1 MHVCVHT
8 HVSDREV
15 TYTRV
20 CVAFSLA
27 QMPDSRSMFWHF
39 SRIPACRES
48 PAAPELLR
56 LNPAS
61 DSWGPPAFPAPRAEP
76 ASGFRARVS
85 PSWGAHGRAV
95 CLLTFTDV
103 SCAPPFPPTHTPE
116 FSKIL
121 MSVTPPSGAC
131 PGWWCPHGELRSQV
145 EGPGAPRRWGHP
157 GPEQPQVSGG
167 CGSQKRQPV
176 AEA

>member
-1 MHVCVHT
+1 MCVCVPT

-27 QMPDSRSMFWHF
+27 QMPDSRSVFWHF

-85 PSWGAHGRAV
+85 RSSSLPSHFHRRFL
-95 CLLTFTDV
+95 C
-103 SCAPPFPPTHTPE
+103 S
-116 FSKIL
+116 
-121 MSVTPPSGAC
+121 PPS
-131 PGWWCPHGELRSQV
+131 PPHTLLSS
-145 EGPGAPRRWGHP
+145 PK
-157 GPEQPQVSGG
+157 S
-167 CGSQKRQPV
+167 
-176 AEA
+176 

>member
-27 QMPDSRSMFWHF
+27 QMPDSRSVFWHF

-121 MSVTPPSGAC
+121 MSVTPPGGLPRLVVSTQRAPE
-131 PGWWCPHGELRSQV
+131 PGRRARCSPAL
-145 EGPGAPRRWGHP
+145 GAPRARTAP
-157 GPEQPQVSGG
+157 GEWWVWLSEKAA
-167 CGSQKRQPV
+167 CS
-176 AEA
+176 